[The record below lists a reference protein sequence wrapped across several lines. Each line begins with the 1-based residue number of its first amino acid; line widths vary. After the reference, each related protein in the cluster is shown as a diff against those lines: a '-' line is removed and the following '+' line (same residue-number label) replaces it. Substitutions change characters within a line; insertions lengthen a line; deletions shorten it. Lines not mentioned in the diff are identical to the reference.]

1 MPLSE
6 EEQRILH
13 QIEEQL
19 KADPSFDLKATQR
32 GQSGASPRHLVWS
45 SVVLVVSLFVV
56 VAALQI
62 SALLSFVAFIVMVVA
77 GVFLERELTGV
88 APPVGRRTGEVRGER
103 DVGEA
108 AQAGVGR
115 QRLDGEDI
123 EAQAE
128 AALPGDPHEAGLVDD
143 ALKHNYDHAIAMERL
158 REMPIGSIHSR
169 KLRSFEE
176 TAFL

>member
-77 GVFLERELTGV
+77 GVFLERELT
-88 APPVGRRTGEVRGER
+88 ARGRDQLSRIPEELHRRAARG
-103 DVGEA
+103 
-108 AQAGVGR
+108 AGPR
-115 QRLDGEDI
+115 PR
-123 EAQAE
+123 
-128 AALPGDPHEAGLVDD
+128 
-143 ALKHNYDHAIAMERL
+143 
-158 REMPIGSIHSR
+158 
-169 KLRSFEE
+169 
-176 TAFL
+176 